1 MSEVEIKITKEDVL
15 YVARRLRVEL
25 TDEQIEEVLE
35 NTKDILL
42 DDEMFWR
49 IIVDVVEYS
58 IKDVLAYIVM
68 IINNGGMDDQ
78 S

>member
-1 MSEVEIKITKEDVL
+1 MSGVEIKITKEDVL
-15 YVARRLRVEL
+15 YVARRLRIEL

-49 IIVDVVEYS
+49 IVIYAIEYS

>member
-1 MSEVEIKITKEDVL
+1 MNEVEIKITKEDVL

-35 NTKDILL
+35 TTKDILL

-49 IIVDVVEYS
+49 IVMDVVEYS
-58 IKDVLAYIVM
+58 IKDVLGIYSS
-68 IINNGGMDDQ
+68 DY
-78 S
+78 

>member
-25 TDEQIEEVLE
+25 TDEQIDEVLE
-35 NTKDILL
+35 TTKDILL

-49 IIVDVVEYS
+49 IVMDVVEYS
-58 IKDVLAYIVM
+58 IKDVLGIHSNDYE
-68 IINNGGMDDQ
+68 
-78 S
+78 

>member
-15 YVARRLRVEL
+15 YVARRLKVEL

-35 NTKDILL
+35 TTKDILL

-49 IIVDVVEYS
+49 IVIYAIEYS
-58 IKDVLAYIVM
+58 IKDVLGIHSNDY
-68 IINNGGMDDQ
+68 
-78 S
+78 

>member
-1 MSEVEIKITKEDVL
+1 MSGVEIKITKEDVL
-15 YVARRLRVEL
+15 YVARRLRIEL

-35 NTKDILL
+35 TTKDILL

>member
-15 YVARRLRVEL
+15 YVARRLKVEL

-42 DDEMFWR
+42 DDGMFWR
-49 IIVDVVEYS
+49 MVMDVVEYS
-58 IKDVLAYIVM
+58 MKDVLSIHNDY
-68 IINNGGMDDQ
+68 
-78 S
+78 

>member
-1 MSEVEIKITKEDVL
+1 MSGVEIKITKEDVL
-15 YVARRLRVEL
+15 YVARRLRIEL

-35 NTKDILL
+35 TTKDILL

-49 IIVDVVEYS
+49 IVMDVVEYS

>member
-1 MSEVEIKITKEDVL
+1 MSEVEIKITREDVL
-15 YVARRLRVEL
+15 YVARRLKVEL

-49 IIVDVVEYS
+49 IVMDVVEYS
-58 IKDVLAYIVM
+58 IKDVLGIH
-68 IINNGGMDDQ
+68 IDG
-78 S
+78 

>member
-1 MSEVEIKITKEDVL
+1 MSGVEIKITKEDVL
-15 YVARRLRVEL
+15 YVARRLRIEL

-35 NTKDILL
+35 TTKDILL

-49 IIVDVVEYS
+49 IVMDVIEYS

>member
-1 MSEVEIKITKEDVL
+1 MSEVEIKITREDVL

-49 IIVDVVEYS
+49 IVMDVIEYS
-58 IKDVLAYIVM
+58 IKDVLNIH
-68 IINNGGMDDQ
+68 NDDE
-78 S
+78 

>member
-15 YVARRLRVEL
+15 CVARRLKVEL
-25 TDEQIEEVLE
+25 TDEEIEEVLE

-58 IKDVLAYIVM
+58 IKDVLSIH
-68 IINNGGMDDQ
+68 IDG
-78 S
+78 